1 MNKNNSTKPKHYHFH
16 FQPMKTTWVYAALL
30 HLAVFFKS
38 KLDQLLEKVAF
49 LSPTNE
55 VTNIYNELA

>member
-1 MNKNNSTKPKHYHFH
+1 
-16 FQPMKTTWVYAALL
+16 MKTTWAYVALL

-38 KLDQLLEKVAF
+38 KLDRLLEKVAF